1 MEETLNRI
9 KATSGVKGV
18 LISSPDGNDPWIPNQ
33 SIIGIPL
40 RSTLD
45 GKQTMQYCTL
55 LSMLTRKARD
65 LVRDVDPL
73 NDLIFVRIRTVNGEV
88 LISVGGEYILV
99 VIQEST
105 LTEP

>member
-1 MEETLNRI
+1 VEL
-9 KATSGVKGV
+9 KAF
-18 LISSPDGNDPWIPNQ
+18 SSPLLMVMIHGSPNRYN
-33 SIIGIPL
+33 IGIPL

-45 GKQTMQYCTL
+45 GKQTQQYCNL
-55 LSMLTRKARD
+55 LSMLTRKARN

-73 NDLIFVRIRTVNGEV
+73 NDLVFVRIRTMNGEV